1 LELSAEAI
9 EVNILYVDW
18 WSYNEALGAVKV
30 RAMVEDIIPLRRAGD
45 EPEEL
50 GEAMC
55 MAQVFVEP
63 GEAMCMAQVF
73 VEPGEWPEDSQQ
85 QIDWLEAYQPEW
97 TPMDDS
103 GW

>member
-1 LELSAEAI
+1 M
-9 EVNILYVDW
+9 NILYLDW
-18 WSYNEALGAVKV
+18 WQYNEALGAVRV

-63 GEAMCMAQVF
+63 GE
-73 VEPGEWPEDSQQ
+73 WPEDKEA
-85 QIDWLEAYQPEW
+85 QIDWLAAYQPEW

>member
-1 LELSAEAI
+1 M
-9 EVNILYVDW
+9 NILYVDW
-18 WSYNEALGAVKV
+18 WQYNEALGAVRV

-63 GEAMCMAQVF
+63 GE
-73 VEPGEWPEDSQQ
+73 WPEDAQQ

-97 TPMDDS
+97 TPMDDG

>member
-1 LELSAEAI
+1 M
-9 EVNILYVDW
+9 NILYVDW
-18 WSYNEALGAVKV
+18 WSYNEVLGAVKV

-63 GEAMCMAQVF
+63 GE
-73 VEPGEWPEDSQQ
+73 WPEDKEA
-85 QIDWLEAYQPEW
+85 QINWLEAYQPKW

>member
-1 LELSAEAI
+1 M
-9 EVNILYVDW
+9 NILYVDW
-18 WSYNEALGAVKV
+18 WQYNEALGAVKV

-63 GEAMCMAQVF
+63 GE
-73 VEPGEWPEDSQQ
+73 WPEGKEA
-85 QIDWLEAYQPEW
+85 QINWLEAYQPEW

>member
-1 LELSAEAI
+1 MDVELFTGAT
-9 EVNILYVDW
+9 EVNILSIDW
-18 WSYNEALGAVKV
+18 WQYDEALGAARV

-50 GEAMC
+50 GA
-55 MAQVFVEP
+55 
-63 GEAMCMAQVF
+63 AMCMAQVF
-73 VEPGEWPEDSQQ
+73 VEPGEWPEEKEA

>member
-1 LELSAEAI
+1 M
-9 EVNILYVDW
+9 NILYLDW
-18 WSYNEALGAVKV
+18 WQYNEALGAVKV

-63 GEAMCMAQVF
+63 GE
-73 VEPGEWPEDSQQ
+73 WPEDGQQ

>member
-1 LELSAEAI
+1 M
-9 EVNILYVDW
+9 NILYVDW
-18 WSYNEALGAVKV
+18 WQYNEALGAVKV

-63 GEAMCMAQVF
+63 GE
-73 VEPGEWPEDSQQ
+73 WPEDSFQ

>member
-1 LELSAEAI
+1 
-9 EVNILYVDW
+9 VNILSVDW
-18 WSYNEALGAVKV
+18 WQYNEALGAVKV

-63 GEAMCMAQVF
+63 GE
-73 VEPGEWPEDSQQ
+73 WPEDEEA
-85 QIDWLEAYQPEW
+85 QINWLEAYQPEW
-97 TPMDDS
+97 TPIDDS

>member
-1 LELSAEAI
+1 
-9 EVNILYVDW
+9 
-18 WSYNEALGAVKV
+18 
-30 RAMVEDIIPLRRAGD
+30 
-45 EPEEL
+45 
-50 GEAMC
+50 
-55 MAQVFVEP
+55 
-63 GEAMCMAQVF
+63 MAQVF

>member
-1 LELSAEAI
+1 M
-9 EVNILYVDW
+9 NILYLDW
-18 WSYNEALGAVKV
+18 WQYNEALGAVRV

-63 GEAMCMAQVF
+63 GE
-73 VEPGEWPEDSQQ
+73 WPEDNQQ

>member
-1 LELSAEAI
+1 
-9 EVNILYVDW
+9 
-18 WSYNEALGAVKV
+18 
-30 RAMVEDIIPLRRAGD
+30 MVEDIIPLRRAGD

-63 GEAMCMAQVF
+63 GE
-73 VEPGEWPEDSQQ
+73 WPEDEEA

>member
-1 LELSAEAI
+1 MDVELFAGAT

-18 WSYNEALGAVKV
+18 WQYDEALGAVRV

-50 GEAMC
+50 GAAMC
-55 MAQVFVEP
+55 AAQVL
-63 GEAMCMAQVF
+63 
-73 VEPGEWPEDSQQ
+73 VEPGEWPEDKEA

-97 TPMDDS
+97 FPMDDT

>member
-1 LELSAEAI
+1 M
-9 EVNILYVDW
+9 NILYVDW
-18 WSYNEALGAVKV
+18 WQYNEALGAVKV
-30 RAMVEDIIPLRRAGD
+30 RAMVEDIVPLRRAGD

-50 GEAMC
+50 
-55 MAQVFVEP
+55 

-97 TPMDDS
+97 TPMDDG

>member
-1 LELSAEAI
+1 M
-9 EVNILYVDW
+9 NILSVDW
-18 WSYNEALGAVKV
+18 WQYNEALGAVKV

-63 GEAMCMAQVF
+63 GE
-73 VEPGEWPEDSQQ
+73 WPEDKEA
-85 QIDWLEAYQPEW
+85 QIDWLESYQPEW

>member
-1 LELSAEAI
+1 M
-9 EVNILYVDW
+9 NILYLDW
-18 WSYNEALGAVKV
+18 WQYNEALGAVRV

-63 GEAMCMAQVF
+63 R
-73 VEPGEWPEDSQQ
+73 EWPEDEEA

>member
-1 LELSAEAI
+1 M
-9 EVNILYVDW
+9 NILYLDW
-18 WSYNEALGAVKV
+18 WQYNEALGAVKV

-63 GEAMCMAQVF
+63 GE
-73 VEPGEWPEDSQQ
+73 WPEDEEA

>member
-1 LELSAEAI
+1 M
-9 EVNILYVDW
+9 NILYIDW
-18 WSYNEALGAVKV
+18 WSYNEALGVVKV

-55 MAQVFVEP
+55 MT
-63 GEAMCMAQVF
+63 QVF
-73 VEPGEWPEDSQQ
+73 VEPGEWPEDSFQ
-85 QIDWLEAYQPEW
+85 QIDWLEDYQPEW

>member
-1 LELSAEAI
+1 M
-9 EVNILYVDW
+9 NILYVDW
-18 WSYNEALGAVKV
+18 WQYNEALGAVRV

-55 MAQVFVEP
+55 MAQVL
-63 GEAMCMAQVF
+63 
-73 VEPGEWPEDSQQ
+73 VEPGEWPEDPEAQRNL
-85 QIDWLEAYQPEW
+85 LEDYQPEW
-97 TPMDDS
+97 FPMDES

>member
-1 LELSAEAI
+1 
-9 EVNILYVDW
+9 VNILSVDW
-18 WSYNEALGAVKV
+18 WQYNEALGAVKV
-30 RAMVEDIIPLRRAGD
+30 RAMVEDIILLRRAGG

-63 GEAMCMAQVF
+63 GE
-73 VEPGEWPEDSQQ
+73 WPEDEEAQKS
-85 QIDWLEAYQPEW
+85 WLEAYQPEW

>member
-1 LELSAEAI
+1 M
-9 EVNILYVDW
+9 NILYLDW
-18 WSYNEALGAVKV
+18 WQYNEALGAVKV

-45 EPEEL
+45 ELEEL

-55 MAQVFVEP
+55 MAQVF
-63 GEAMCMAQVF
+63 A
-73 VEPGEWPEDSQQ
+73 EPGEWPEDEEA
-85 QIDWLEAYQPEW
+85 QINWLKAYQPEW